1 MLIDKILLSVCIEN
15 YCVIIKTLY
24 DALEKVDSVDVKDTE
39 NITVTAGGVK
49 VRLGQR
55 EDLDQKIRTMKEI
68 LAQLGEDERG
78 TLDISDLSKPIIF
91 KYLT

>member
-1 MLIDKILLSVCIEN
+1 MN
-15 YCVIIKTLY
+15 
-24 DALEKVDSVDVKDTE
+24 EKVDSVDVKDIE

-49 VRLGQR
+49 VKLGGR
-55 EDLDQKIRTMKEI
+55 DDLDQKIRTMKEV
-68 LAQLGEDERG
+68 LAQIGEEERG